1 MPAARL
7 LDTTRSLG
15 EAETTVRELTGD
27 RAEAPPVTLRPP
39 GPVPDTAFFQGLLES
54 HQVAIVVTDA
64 DGLIRYATRA
74 ARRIL
79 GPRAAA
85 GARLL
90 DLAGSA
96 GHEAVAAPGQDGAD
110 TWELP
115 GDAGEPACIEVR
127 ARDLRAD
134 PAVGGIVFM
143 MRDVTGE
150 RRAVEAL
157 RRQAFHDPLTGL
169 ANRTLFNEEAARAL
183 ARRGGRL
190 VAVLAGDLDGFKPVN
205 DTYGHP
211 AGDKLLAA
219 VAAALAGAV
228 RPSDLVARVGGDEF
242 AVLLDD
248 LPDRAEAGALAA
260 RVVDGVAKVAVQLK
274 GGTASVGIS
283 VGVAVTR
290 SGAGV
295 SADELLGRADD
306 ALYAAKA
313 AGKRTWRQHDPGTA
327 GEPPA
332 PPAPGEVGT
341 RGSAAGLFSSALR
354 R

>member
-1 MPAARL
+1 VTQL
-7 LDTTRSLG
+7 LP
-15 EAETTVRELTGD
+15 VVQREVPPVSEMTGA
-27 RAEAPPVTLRPP
+27 RAEAPSVTPQPPWP
-39 GPVPDTAFFQGLLES
+39 GPGAAFFQGLLES
-54 HQVAIVVTDA
+54 HQVAIVVTGA
-64 DGLIRYATRA
+64 DGLIRYATPA

-79 GPRAAA
+79 GRRAAA

-90 DLAGSA
+90 DLAGGT
-96 GHEAVAAPGQDGAD
+96 GHDAAAALDRGGAD

-115 GDAGEPACIEVR
+115 GEAGEPACIEVR

-169 ANRTLFNEEAARAL
+169 ANRALFNEESARAL

-211 AGDKLLAA
+211 AGDKLLVA
-219 VAAALAGAV
+219 VAAALTGAV

-248 LPDRAEAGALAA
+248 LSDRAEAGALAD
-260 RVVDGVAKVAVQLK
+260 RVIDGVAKVAVQLTD
-274 GGTASVGIS
+274 GTARVGIS

-290 SGAGV
+290 SGAGG
-295 SADELLGRADD
+295 SADEFLGQADA

-313 AGKRTWRQHDPGTA
+313 AGKRTWRQHAPGMP

-332 PPAPGEVGT
+332 APAPGEAST
-341 RGSAAGLFSSALR
+341 QGSAAGLFSSAPQR
-354 R
+354 